1 MKLSLFWKLM
11 AAFALVVVVSVGGV
25 IFIVG
30 QTTSN
35 AFQQYMVGAGIVPDQ
50 LLAQLAD
57 YYARTG
63 SWQGVSALIGITDAH
78 SSGGRGMGGMGG
90 RIIVAD
96 AQGNI
101 VADSSGMPGG
111 QLSSGQLARGVPITV
126 KGQRVGTLFVGGALS
141 GGMMMGG
148 QFSTMM
154 GAAEQGF
161 LERVNRA
168 VWLAGLAGAVA
179 ALILGF
185 IVFRGVTAPLGRLT
199 RAAHSV
205 AAGDLSQRVSVRT
218 GDEIAELGEAFNSM
232 AANLERGEQLRRQMT
247 ADIAHELRT
256 PLSVIQGNL
265 EAILD
270 GVYAPDAEHIQPAL
284 DQAQLLTRLVE
295 DLRTLA
301 LAEAGQLSL
310 SIQPT
315 EAKELARRVVASFE
329 AKASAKQVTL
339 SLDTPDSPLYVRADG
354 QRIAQVLTNLIGN
367 ALRYT
372 PEGGQVQVRLQ
383 VQDRATVL
391 AVHDTG
397 SGIAPEDLPHVF
409 DRFYRADKSRTRE
422 GVARD
427 GASRD
432 PQGASGSGLGLAI
445 ARSIVEAHGGRIWA
459 ESEAGQGTTVAF
471 TLPASVM
478 RET

>member
-30 QTTSN
+30 QTTRD
-35 AFQQYMVGAGIVPDQ
+35 AFRQYMVGAGIVPDQ

-57 YYARTG
+57 YYARTA
-63 SWQGVSALIGITDAH
+63 SWNGVSALIGVTDAH

-90 RIIVAD
+90 RVIVAD
-96 AQGNI
+96 TQGNI
-101 VADSSGMPGG
+101 VADSNGTTGG

-126 KGQRVGTLFVGGALS
+126 KGQRVGTLFVGGALGS
-141 GGMMMGG
+141 GMMMGG

-161 LERVNRA
+161 LDRVNRA

-179 ALILGF
+179 ALLLGF
-185 IVFRGVTAPLGRLT
+185 IVFRGVTSPLGRLT
-199 RAAHSV
+199 RAAHAVS
-205 AAGDLSQRVSVRT
+205 AGDLSQRVQIHT
-218 GDEIAELGEAFNSM
+218 GDEIAELGAAFNSM

-270 GVYAPDAEHIQPAL
+270 GVYTPDAEHIQPAL

-310 SIQPT
+310 NAQPT

-329 AKASAKQVTL
+329 AQANAKHVMLKLKAPA
-339 SLDTPDSPLYVRADG
+339 SPLYVRADG
-354 QRIAQVLTNLIGN
+354 QRIAQVLTNLLGN

-372 PEGGQVQVRLQ
+372 PEGGQVQVHLQ
-383 VQDRATVL
+383 AQDHAMQRRAVVL
-391 AVHDTG
+391 SVHDTG
-397 SGIAPEDLPHVF
+397 QGIAPEDLPHVF
-409 DRFYRADKSRTRE
+409 DRFYRADKSRARE
-422 GVARD
+422 
-427 GASRD
+427 SRD

-445 ARSIVEAHGGRIWA
+445 ARSIVEAHGGSIWA
-459 ESEAGQGTTVAF
+459 KSQPGQGTTVAF
-471 TLPASVM
+471 TLPASD
-478 RET
+478 